1 MRQPGVLG
9 GDSFSMPRQ
18 PGAPGGDSFSMPRQ
32 PSAPGGDSFSMP
44 RQPGAPG
51 GDSFRHS
58 VECEYPSTLSAAL
71 TVGSG
76 GKNGMSFRGIYSK

>member
-1 MRQPGVLG
+1 MRRSEQISAFAACGSRVLPAEILFRCPGSRVL
-9 GDSFSMPRQ
+9 P
-18 PGAPGGDSFSMPRQ
+18 AETL
-32 PSAPGGDSFSMP
+32 
-44 RQPGAPG
+44 
-51 GDSFRHS
+51 FRHS